1 MPTYS
6 SDAFGVCQ
14 FVVASRFVQVTPANT
29 SSAAYGACQFEVEV
43 TLTNVDPPVVVT
55 PPSGGGGTP
64 PPDPGAGVNPGV
76 TVTNPRGKFTLWAPT
91 VSYTGWGGD

>member
-14 FVVASRFVQVTPANT
+14 FVTASRFVQVTPANT
-29 SSAAYGACQFEVEV
+29 SSAAYGVCQFEVSA
-43 TLTNVDPPVVVT
+43 TLTNVEAPVT
-55 PPSGGGGTP
+55 PPPTGGGTP

>member
-29 SSAAYGACQFEVEV
+29 SSAAYGVCQFEVEA
-43 TLTNVDPPVVVT
+43 TLSNVEAPVT

-64 PPDPGAGVNPGV
+64 PPDPGAGVI
-76 TVTNPRGKFTLWAPT
+76 PT
-91 VSYTGWGGD
+91 VVAGIPNGPFRGRGAKPSVIGRGG